1 VYLIQTMA
9 AVSVL
14 QKEVNMSV
22 HRVKP

>member
-1 VYLIQTMA
+1 MA